1 MLAARVVDLALVS
14 KCPGSATPC
23 SSNHPRQSRHPSG
36 SAFIFLLA
44 ISPAFFL
51 LIGSI
56 QNGFQRF
63 EEYRLEP
70 DLVRSQGR
78 VPEGAEW
85 YDALFAAQWKL
96 KGIQANAGDR
106 LAVMNYTEMEAKVC
120 FSNDI
125 ATEHYC

>member
-1 MLAARVVDLALVS
+1 MDPALVS

-23 SSNHPRQSRHPSG
+23 SSNHHRQSRHPSG
-36 SAFIFLLA
+36 SAFLLSLGHLCRA
-44 ISPAFFL
+44 FL

-56 QNGFQRF
+56 QNGFERF

-85 YDALFAAQWKL
+85 YDALFAAQWNL
-96 KGIQANAGDR
+96 KGIDANAGDR

-120 FSNDI
+120 FCNSST
-125 ATEHYC
+125 TEHIC